1 MLESMRHRLAKRMKW
16 AARIIWLVMAGLFLV
31 VLIGEAAGEFLDEGK
46 ETIETAGILLGVL
59 LGLALLGTI
68 VSWWRERLAS
78 MLLAAASVGLGIH
91 IAVYAGRNHFFAWL
105 MVGLPYLV
113 AGILFLISSRLSRQ
127 DP

>member
-1 MLESMRHRLAKRMKW
+1 MKW
-16 AARIIWLVMAGLFLV
+16 AARIIGLVMGVFCLV
-31 VLIGEAAGEFLDEGK
+31 FLIGEAVSEFLDEGR
-46 ETIETAGILLGVL
+46 EAMEAAGILLGVL

-78 MLLAAASVGLGIH
+78 VLLAAASIGLGIH
-91 IAVYAGRNHFFAWL
+91 IAVYAGRNHFLAWL

-113 AGILFLISSRLSRQ
+113 ASILLLISSRLSRQ

>member
-1 MLESMRHRLAKRMKW
+1 MLESKRHRLAKRMKW
-16 AARIIWLVMAGLFLV
+16 AARIIGLVMAGLFLV